1 MGRIM
6 LATSASTDEE
16 YGGTT
21 ANMYKKISSNITDV
35 AISSPI
41 GSLYFADVNVDI
53 TSLGLSNA
61 PTEVLVSYITVLGQG
76 VAPISVVVS
85 NSTTTAV
92 TVRLFRTDNNQKAT
106 GKITLLI
113 LD

>member
-21 ANMYKKISSNITDV
+21 GTYKKISSNITDV

-61 PTEVLVSYITVLGQG
+61 PTEVLVSYTTVLGQG

-113 LD
+113 PD

>member
-61 PTEVLVSYITVLGQG
+61 PTEVLVSYMTTSQG
-76 VAPISVVVS
+76 VAPVSIVVTT
-85 NSTTTAV
+85 STTTSV
-92 TVRLFRTDNNQKAT
+92 TVRFFRTDNNQKAT

>member
-1 MGRIM
+1 MGAIRY
-6 LATSASTDEE
+6 ATSASTDEE
-16 YGGTT
+16 YGGIIGT
-21 ANMYKKISSNITDV
+21 YKKISSNITDV
-35 AISSPI
+35 SISSPI

-113 LD
+113 LG